1 MSLSVIIPIY
11 NEEKNIH
18 STIIKLRKL
27 NKKINEFKL
36 IFIDDFSSDKTFEKI
51 SILFKKYSYISIYKN
66 KKKD

>member
-1 MSLSVIIPIY
+1 MSLSVIIPVY
-11 NEEKNIH
+11 NEEKNIQ
-18 STIIKLRKL
+18 STVIKLTKL
-27 NKKINEFKL
+27 QKKINALKL